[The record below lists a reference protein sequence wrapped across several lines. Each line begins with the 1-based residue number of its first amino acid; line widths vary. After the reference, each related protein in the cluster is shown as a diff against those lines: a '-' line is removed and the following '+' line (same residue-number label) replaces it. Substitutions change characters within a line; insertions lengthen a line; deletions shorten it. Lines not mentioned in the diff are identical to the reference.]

1 MKLKDFAFDVWL
13 GLGLVGMAVGLAV
26 GLASPLV
33 GIFYLLWGLLK

>member
-13 GLGLVGMAVGLAV
+13 GLGLVGMAVGLA
-26 GLASPLV
+26 SPLV